1 MIKQR
6 FYNFLIAALAVAGSA
21 VAFAADSA
29 EENCQQLYNDGRYAS
44 AYKACKP
51 LADDGGA
58 IASFVMSNLYAR
70 GLGGASADVSQALT
84 WLKVAAEAD
93 YGPACYNLAA
103 LYESGEV
110 VEQSLP
116 EAFNW
121 YRRGAEAGHT
131 ESQLKTGVMLLKG
144 DGVTANYQQAQDW
157 LEKSAI
163 GGDPNA
169 QVTLAILQATAGDK
183 QALHWYQQAAEQNNA
198 FALYQLADVY
208 AEGRLGEQVD
218 LTKALRLARQSLG
231 LGRLSSKRLVEEIE
245 DRLAQANAVVAEPA
259 SVGRNSVV
267 GQTDP
272 DLVKAGLLTPEV
284 MKPAKEKQPAVVKPE
299 KVPAKAP
306 AVARSETVKK
316 SVSDAAVKLTQPSAV
331 KPAAVKPA
339 KATPIAANFRDKA
352 WLMQQPNQHIV
363 MQLAQITDKAAVG
376 RYIEKYGLQNQV
388 DYYRARTRA
397 GLVYV
402 LLYHRNYE
410 TVTKSKEI
418 ARQVLAEGV
427 QKGVWYR
434 RFSTLQAD
442 YIAPDDES

>member
-1 MIKQR
+1 MIKQQ
-6 FYNFLIAALAVAGSA
+6 FSNFLMFVLVAAGSTA
-21 VAFAADSA
+21 VYSADDA
-29 EENCQQLYNDGRYAS
+29 ESKCQQLYKDGRYAS
-44 AYKACKP
+44 AYPACKA

-58 IASFVMSNLYAR
+58 VASFVMSNLHAR
-70 GLGGASADVSQALT
+70 GLGGAKADVSQALV

-110 VEQSLP
+110 VEQNLP
-116 EAFNW
+116 EAFSW
-121 YRRGAEAGHT
+121 YQRGAEAGHI

-144 DGVTANYQQAQDW
+144 DGVTANYQQAQEW

-169 QVTLAILQATAGDK
+169 QVTLAILQATAEDK

-198 FALYQLADVY
+198 FALYQMADIY
-208 AEGRLGEQVD
+208 AEGKLGEQVD
-218 LTKALRLARQSLG
+218 LGKALRLAKQSFSLG
-231 LGRLSSKRLVEEIE
+231 RHSSKRLVEKLE
-245 DRLAQANAVVAEPA
+245 DRLAETNALAVNTAPVIESAPEPIEPAVQQNSQPVTKQKAVEKSANKQLTAQTAAKKAVVAKPVVSTKKAVSAKKA
-259 SVGRNSVV
+259 S
-267 GQTDP
+267 
-272 DLVKAGLLTPEV
+272 EV
-284 MKPAKEKQPAVVKPE
+284 SKQP
-299 KVPAKAP
+299 
-306 AVARSETVKK
+306 VKK
-316 SVSDAAVKLTQPSAV
+316 AS
-331 KPAAVKPA
+331 KPAAPQQ
-339 KATPIAANFRDKA
+339 IAATLRDKK
-352 WLMQQPNQHIV
+352 WLMNQPDQRIV
-363 MQLAQITDKAAVG
+363 MQLAQITEKAAIS
-376 RYIEKYGLQNQV
+376 RYIEKYSLQNQV

-418 ARQVLAEGV
+418 ARQVLSDGV

-442 YIAPDDES
+442 YVAPNGES

>member
-6 FYNFLIAALAVAGSA
+6 FYNFLMAALAVAGSA
-21 VAFAADSA
+21 AVYAADSA
-29 EENCQQLYNDGRYAS
+29 EEKCQQLYTDGRYAS
-44 AYKACKP
+44 AYTACKP

-84 WLKVAAEAD
+84 WLKIAAEAD

-116 EAFNW
+116 DAFNW
-121 YRRGAEAGHT
+121 YLRGAEAGHT
-131 ESQLKTGVMLLKG
+131 ESQLKAGVMLLKG

-198 FALYQLADVY
+198 FALYQLADIY

-218 LTKALRLARQSLG
+218 LAKALRLSRQSLS

-245 DRLAQANAVVAEPA
+245 ERLAETRSVVAEPG
-259 SVGRNSVV
+259 SVGGTSSA
-267 GQTDP
+267 QAAP
-272 DLVKAGLLTPEV
+272 DLVTAGLLAPDIKQPV
-284 MKPAKEKQPAVVKPE
+284 KKLQPAVVKPE
-299 KVPAKAP
+299 SKPAEKP
-306 AVARSETVKK
+306 
-316 SVSDAAVKLTQPSAV
+316 AV
-331 KPAAVKPA
+331 KPVKIEKTPASEVVVQLRKPKADKAARVNVAGEK
-339 KATPIAANFRDKA
+339 TVAANFRDKA
-352 WLMQQPNQHIV
+352 WLMQQPDQHIV

-376 RYIEKYGLQNQV
+376 RYIEKYDLQNQV

-410 TVTKSKEI
+410 TVTRSKEI

-442 YIAPDDES
+442 YVAPDGES

>member
-6 FYNFLIAALAVAGSA
+6 FSNFLIAALAVAGSA

-29 EENCQQLYNDGRYAS
+29 EEKCQQLYNDGRYAS
-44 AYKACKP
+44 ALKACKP

-70 GLGGASADVSQALT
+70 GLGGATADVSQALT

-121 YRRGAEAGHT
+121 YLRGAEAGHT
-131 ESQLKTGVMLLKG
+131 ESQLKAGVMLLKG
-144 DGVTANYQQAQDW
+144 DGVTANYQQAQGW

-198 FALYQLADVY
+198 FALYQLADIY

-218 LTKALRLARQSLG
+218 LARALRLARQSLS

-245 DRLAQANAVVAEPA
+245 GRLAESGTAVAESAPVA
-259 SVGRNSVV
+259 GGAA

-272 DLVKAGLLTPEV
+272 APAKADLPAPGVKKPVSKPQAVTKSDSIPTE
-284 MKPAKEKQPAVVKPE
+284 KPAVARPARVEKATAPGVVVQLRKPE
-299 KVPAKAP
+299 KVKAAP
-306 AVARSETVKK
+306 VKTAGDRTV
-316 SVSDAAVKLTQPSAV
+316 
-331 KPAAVKPA
+331 
-339 KATPIAANFRDKA
+339 AANFRDKA
-352 WLMQQPNQHIV
+352 WLMQQPDQHIV
-363 MQLAQITDKAAVG
+363 MQLAQITEKAAVG

-410 TVTKSKEI
+410 TVTRSKEI

-434 RFSTLQAD
+434 RFSTLQAE
-442 YIAPDDES
+442 YVAPDGES